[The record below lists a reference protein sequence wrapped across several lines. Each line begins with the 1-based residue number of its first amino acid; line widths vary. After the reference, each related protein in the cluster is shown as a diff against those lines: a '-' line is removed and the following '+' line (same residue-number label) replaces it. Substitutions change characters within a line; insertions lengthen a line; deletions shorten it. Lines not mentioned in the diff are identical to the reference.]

1 MNKDASGIS
10 ATDPAAPAAVSTA
23 PATTPAERF
32 DEMDEPGKVSD
43 VIDIVE
49 HFETD
54 DELAAFAV
62 DRLNSSIA
70 ATASADLAG
79 SLDAMLEQRS
89 YEHRL
94 QAYVATSILTSRAL
108 MRSAAAHERLAAVGE
123 RNERRLLETRVV
135 DEESRK
141 LHLENLRLQNRAFTG
156 EIERISAIADYA
168 LAFARDVNAGRL
180 EGSTDPASNLAEFSR
195 CLLAMAGGNANAP
208 AVG

>member
-10 ATDPAAPAAVSTA
+10 ATDPAAPAAVSTD
-23 PATTPAERF
+23 PATTPAEPF
-32 DEMDEPGKVSD
+32 AEMDEPGKVSD
-43 VIDIVE
+43 VIDVVE

-54 DELAAFAV
+54 SELAEYAI
-62 DRLNSSIA
+62 DRFNQANALTEQLSDRQYLRDRALHVRLQGMA
-70 ATASADLAG
+70 AT
-79 SLDAMLEQRS
+79 E
-89 YEHRL
+89 
-94 QAYVATSILTSRAL
+94 ILTSRAL

-123 RNERRLLETRVV
+123 RNERRLLETRAV

-195 CLLAMAGGNANAP
+195 CLLAIASGNANAP